1 MTAEQAGKIC
11 STLFDGSAIR
21 HGFFTRA
28 GGVSNGIYASLNG
41 GVGSRDDQGDIL
53 ENRRRIAD
61 AFQVSPVH
69 LLTPYQIHSAEAVV
83 ATAPWADG
91 ERPRADAIVT
101 SNPDIAIGISTADC
115 TPVLFADA
123 NAGVVGAA
131 HAGWRGALDGVLA
144 ATVTAM
150 TRLGANPGHIQ
161 AAIGPTISQNSYE
174 VGPEFEARF
183 VDADPE
189 FATFFRDGPNGRA
202 HFDLPG
208 FVARRLIA
216 AGVGG
221 IDNLHRCTYDEN
233 ALFFSYRRS
242 THLGEPD
249 YGRQLSVIAL
259 TA

>member
-1 MTAEQAGKIC
+1 MTSEQAGKIC
-11 STLFDGSAIR
+11 STLFDEGTIR
-21 HGFFTRA
+21 HGFFTRT
-28 GGVSNGIYASLNG
+28 GGVSSGIYASLNG
-41 GVGSRDDQGDIL
+41 GVGSKDETNAID

-61 AFQVSPVH
+61 AFNVSAEH
-69 LLTPYQIHSAEAVV
+69 LLTPYQIHSPEVVV
-83 ATAPWADG
+83 AKDPWA

-101 SNPDIAIGISTADC
+101 TNPEIAIGISTADC

-123 NAGVVGAA
+123 QAGVIGAA
-131 HAGWRGALDGVLA
+131 HAGWRGALHGVLE

-161 AAIGPTISQNSYE
+161 AAIGPTISQTSYE
-174 VGPEFEARF
+174 VGPEFQEKFEAK
-183 VDADPE
+183 DPA
-189 FATFFRDGPNGRA
+189 FAKFFSDGPNGRA

-208 FVARRLIA
+208 FVARRLIET
-216 AGVGG
+216 GIQG
-221 IDNLHRCTYDEN
+221 IDNLRRCTYREKE
-233 ALFFSYRRS
+233 LFYSYRRS